1 MWIDGNFLSLNCTF
15 FQFRLFKKKKNSE
28 ALLQVSFMFPDKVT
42 DMWPIMT
49 TKCAKFVERNAYKK
63 SLLEIGKGKVSYKNS
78 LCTQPLFSWN
88 WLFSKLLP
96 LFLRKLVTLRNF
108 GKMRYLM
115 SLNRIGFY
123 SYRVRFQFAAT
134 FWWGRI
140 FLTKGNVRIFA
151 FMQSYCILPNH
162 HQEITIRSKDLHST
176 HFKNL
181 VMQKKTK
188 KNKNKKT
195 QNEKNMPQ
203 FDY

>member
-15 FQFRLFKKKKNSE
+15 FQFRLFKKKKKNSE

-49 TKCAKFVERNAYKK
+49 TKCAKFVERNAKMK
-63 SLLEIGKGKVSYKNS
+63 SLLKIGKGKVSYKNS

-140 FLTKGNVRIFA
+140 FLTKCSHIA
-151 FMQSYCILPNH
+151 YCQI
-162 HQEITIRSKDLHST
+162 I
-176 HFKNL
+176 
-181 VMQKKTK
+181 TK
-188 KNKNKKT
+188 KL
-195 QNEKNMPQ
+195 P
-203 FDY
+203 